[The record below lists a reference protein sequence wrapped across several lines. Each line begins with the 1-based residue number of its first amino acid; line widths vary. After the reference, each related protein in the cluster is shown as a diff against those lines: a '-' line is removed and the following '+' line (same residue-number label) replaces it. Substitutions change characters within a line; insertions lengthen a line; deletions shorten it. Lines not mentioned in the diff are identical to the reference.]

1 VTGDALAD
9 PHVQVVEA
17 DRLDPDPNLAGGGIR
32 RRTVVEA
39 ECLGASVLVNDHR
52 AHDDSR

>member
-17 DRLDPDPNLAGGGIR
+17 DRLDPDPNLAGGGVR